1 LPCLTLL
8 WEKNAREPSEQS
20 ASAAAA
26 GATDPTH
33 EDGIRA
39 RLAVVVRCGDADVLL
54 FRAGTN
60 RPVTLTWRELEEQF
74 AGVIFNVAQAVP
86 ALKDPDGAVGNGR
99 PFGFRWFVPE
109 LLKHKTV
116 WRDVLI
122 ASLLIQVLALTTPL
136 FTQVV
141 IDKVL
146 TDQTQS
152 TLVVIAVGM
161 GIFLIFT
168 GILSWLRQYLV
179 LHTGNRVDA
188 VLGAAVFEH
197 ILKLP
202 PRYFEARPTGVITA
216 RLRGVENIREFV
228 ASAGITL
235 VLDLPFLL
243 VFVAIMLT
251 YSVMLTMIALGLVA
265 VIIALSLAVA
275 PIFRSQLNEQF
286 LLGA

>member
-1 LPCLTLL
+1 MRRG
-8 WEKNAREPSEQS
+8 KM
-20 ASAAAA
+20 
-26 GATDPTH
+26 
-33 EDGIRA
+33 
-39 RLAVVVRCGDADVLL
+39 RLALGWRSSSSAVMRMYCCFVLVRTA
-54 FRAGTN
+54 RS
-60 RPVTLTWRELEEQF
+60 RSTWQELEQQF
-74 AGVIFNVAQAVP
+74 SGVVFNVALAVA
-86 ALKDPDGAVGNGR
+86 ALKDPDGASGRGR

-122 ASLLIQVLALTTPL
+122 ASLLIQILALTTPL

-146 TDQTQS
+146 TDQTRS
-152 TLVVIAVGM
+152 TLVVIAIGM
-161 GIFLIFT
+161 GIFVIFT

-228 ASAGITL
+228 ASA
-235 VLDLPFLL
+235 
-243 VFVAIMLT
+243 
-251 YSVMLTMIALGLVA
+251 A
-265 VIIALSLAVA
+265 VTWFSIC
-275 PIFRSQLNEQF
+275 RSCWSSWRSCWRT
-286 LLGA
+286 A